1 MRPHRCPLAA
11 LLLVPLILS
20 GCVITIPPTAPEDVG
35 GPPLAAAPASPLAPQ
50 TFPPPDDLAGSLAIA
65 DREGVRLHWP
75 STGASLTVHALSP
88 ADSSRPPSDDTALAW
103 SPDGGRLAFLYSQ
116 IGPPRGTEE
125 NYLLL
130 ADLAAGST
138 RPLVAEP
145 GAYGAPRWSPDGER
159 LALFEATEAST
170 ARLLAVDAAEGE
182 VRVLAEDAYE
192 PQPPV
197 WADGEHLAYVQALEG
212 GEAGRLVLMGLD
224 GTVTS
229 VLVDGARPEAFGAYA
244 LSPDGERL
252 IYAFGPVVRVAA
264 AAEGAEAGFLLANH
278 PLDALFWPAPGDVVV
293 GAYNAQGYLID
304 PLGAAPVRSLACL
317 GRIPSA
323 QAISPDGRRIALLFP
338 TQDPASP
345 ARPLPVPAVCDV
357 ETGALT
363 MLPGGRLPTDIAWYP
378 EP

>member
-1 MRPHRCPLAA
+1 MRTYRRPLAA
-11 LLLVPLILS
+11 ILLASLLLS
-20 GCVITIPPTAPEDVG
+20 GCVITIPP
-35 GPPLAAAPASPLAPQ
+35 AAPQETGEPVLPALAPQ

-65 DREGVRLHWP
+65 DAREGVRLHWP
-75 STGASLTVHALSP
+75 STGATLNIHALYP
-88 ADSSRPPSDDTALAW
+88 ADSSRPPSGDTALAW
-103 SPDGGRLAFLYSQ
+103 SPEGGRLAFLYAQ
-116 IGPPRGTEE
+116 VGPPRGTEE
-125 NYLLL
+125 DYLLL

-145 GAYGAPRWSPDGER
+145 RAYGAPRWSPDGER
-159 LALFEATEAST
+159 LALFEATGASN
-170 ARLLAVDAAEGE
+170 ARLLVVDAADGS
-182 VRVLAEDAYE
+182 VSVLAEDAYE
-192 PQPPV
+192 TQPPV
-197 WADGEHLAYVQALEG
+197 WLDDAHLAYVQVLEVEG
-212 GEAGRLVLMGLD
+212 GEAGRLVLRALD

-229 VLVDGARPEAFGAYA
+229 VLVDGARPGAFGAYA
-244 LSPDGERL
+244 LSPDRERL